1 MRAATFTAAA
11 CALLAVPGAPTA
23 VVAQAAAPVV
33 PTQEWT
39 VPWEKSRPRDPAV
52 DPQGRIFFVGQ
63 VGNYLARL
71 DPRTGEFEKFTIDA
85 GTMPHNVVVDRKGF
99 AWYSGNM
106 NGMIG
111 RLDPATGAITRYPMP
126 DPAAKDPHT
135 LVFDSAGD
143 LWFTVQN
150 SNFVGKLTTATGK
163 VQLLP
168 MPTPRS
174 RPYGIVVDP
183 RGRPWFCL
191 FGTNKIG
198 TVDPLTMAVT
208 EMVKPDSTYRP
219 RRIAMTSDGKVWT
232 VDYMGGKLVSYDPR
246 TREWKE
252 WASPLGR
259 AALPYAMTVDDK
271 DRLWWVET
279 GKQPNRLVGFDPAT
293 GQVMSVTEV
302 KSGGGTIRH
311 MVFDRATGMIW
322 FGTDNNTIGKAAVS
336 PKPIS

>member
-1 MRAATFTAAA
+1 MQGSTKTVLA
-11 CALLAVPGAPTA
+11 CALTVTS
-23 VVAQAAAPVV
+23 AAPARSQASSSALPV
-33 PTQEWT
+33 PMQEWM

-85 GTMPHNVVVDRKGF
+85 GTMPHNVIVDRKGF

-106 NGMIG
+106 SGMIG
-111 RLDPATGAITRYPMP
+111 RLDPATGAITRFPMP
-126 DPAAKDPHT
+126 DAAAKDPHT
-135 LVFDSAGD
+135 LVFDPAGD
-143 LWFTVQN
+143 IWFTAQN

-168 MPTPRS
+168 LPTPRS
-174 RPYGIVVDP
+174 RPYGIVVDR

-198 TVDPLTMAVT
+198 TVDPVTMTIT
-208 EMVKPDSTYRP
+208 EIVKPDSTYRP
-219 RRIAMTSDGKVWT
+219 RRIAMTSDGRIWT

-246 TREWKE
+246 SKE
-252 WASPLGR
+252 WQEWPSPMGR
-259 AALPYAMTVDDK
+259 ASLPYAMTVDDK

-293 GQVMSVTEV
+293 GQVTSVTEV